1 MLDEGVFD
9 FAESG
14 LLATLRD
21 RGTALAMDRSGW
33 RVPPAETLWVQ
44 RKLGGLYLLCA
55 RLRAR
60 ADLRALLE
68 PLA

>member
-1 MLDEGVFD
+1 
-9 FAESG
+9 
-14 LLATLRD
+14 
-21 RGTALAMDRSGW
+21 MDRSGW

-55 RLRAR
+55 RLQAR